1 MASAKYEQELN
12 FAIREILSLTYFCHT
27 NYERN
32 KTLESLYSIYY
43 NILGRHFAR
52 KEKIM
57 KSSTIRTR
65 IIAILCAMILAA
77 SCVAMSACSSNNE
90 DDTANTSST
99 RSTTSTTSGLSVDDL
114 VIPADGDVVNTE
126 TIQNED
132 GSVTINETLSDG
144 TVISTTTA
152 EDGSIVQT
160 QTHTDGSVT
169 RVETDAQGN
178 QTVTQTPATS
188 TPQETA
194 SSSTNNGGGN
204 NGGSTTTTP
213 TTSSSTTPTQP
224 SNPTTSTPAT
234 PSTPTT
240 STPST
245 TPSTPS
251 QSTPDPEPTPEPTP
265 EPDPEPVRQRTIDP
279 QYICDQVN
287 ARMGEVG
294 MIDAVTEGMNAGL
307 TRQESL
313 DEIHTYMGWYTGT
326 CSLYENNNEWHINDQ
341 LSFLKMQHDQYGR
354 PSAWIEIQ
362 CYLDASYNEVS
373 SIDDAEYVRF
383 IIYC

>member
-1 MASAKYEQELN
+1 MKC
-12 FAIREILSLTYFCHT
+12 T
-27 NYERN
+27 
-32 KTLESLYSIYY
+32 
-43 NILGRHFAR
+43 
-52 KEKIM
+52 KEK
-57 KSSTIRTR
+57 TR
-65 IIAILCAMILAA
+65 IIAILCAMVLAA
-77 SCVAMSACSSNNE
+77 SCIAMSACSSNNE
-90 DDTANTSST
+90 DDAANTSST

-169 RVETDAQGN
+169 RVEADAQGN
-178 QTVTQTPATS
+178 QTVSQTPAPSTS
-188 TPQETA
+188 QGTP

-213 TTSSSTTPTQP
+213 TTSTSTQP

-265 EPDPEPVRQRTIDP
+265 EPDPEPVRERTIDP

-287 ARMGEVG
+287 ARMGEIGMQNTVDALMGVG
-294 MIDAVTEGMNAGL
+294 LSRDEAMA
-307 TRQESL
+307 
-313 DEIHTYMGWYTGT
+313 EIHSGGWYTIT
-326 CSLYENNNEWHINDQ
+326 RSLYENNNDWQINSTMES
-341 LSFLKMQHDQYGR
+341 LTNQHNQNNIQY
-354 PSAWIEIQ
+354 AWMEVQ
-362 CYLDASYNEVS
+362 CYLNASYNEVS
-373 SIDDAEYVRF
+373 NIDDAEYVRF
-383 IIYC
+383 IIYR

>member
-1 MASAKYEQELN
+1 MKN
-12 FAIREILSLTYFCHT
+12 T
-27 NYERN
+27 N
-32 KTLESLYSIYY
+32 
-43 NILGRHFAR
+43 R
-52 KEKIM
+52 KICVI
-57 KSSTIRTR
+57 TT
-65 IIAILCAMILAA
+65 CCVMILAA
-77 SCVAMSACSSNNE
+77 SCIAMSACSSNNE

-99 RSTTSTTSGLSVDDL
+99 KSTTSTTSGLSVDDL
-114 VIPADGDVVNTE
+114 VIPADGDVVDTE

-144 TVISTTTA
+144 TVISTTTT

-169 RVETDAQGN
+169 RVEADAQGN
-178 QTVTQTPATS
+178 QTVSQTPAPSTS
-188 TPQETA
+188 QGNA
-194 SSSTNNGGGN
+194 SSGGN
-204 NGGSTTTTP
+204 NGGNSGGSTATTSTTS
-213 TTSSSTTPTQP
+213 TSTQP

-265 EPDPEPVRQRTIDP
+265 EPDPEPVRERTIDP

-294 MIDAVTEGMNAGL
+294 MQNAVDAVMAAGYSREEAFDSIYGTGAFQGMG
-307 TRQESL
+307 
-313 DEIHTYMGWYTGT
+313 MGWYTIT
-326 CSLYENNNEWHINDQ
+326 RSLYENNNAWQINSTMES
-341 LSFLKMQHDQYGR
+341 LRNQHNQNNIQY
-354 PSAWIEIQ
+354 AWMEVQ

-383 IIYC
+383 IIYR

>member
-1 MASAKYEQELN
+1 MKY
-12 FAIREILSLTYFCHT
+12 T
-27 NYERN
+27 
-32 KTLESLYSIYY
+32 K
-43 NILGRHFAR
+43 G
-52 KEKIM
+52 K
-57 KSSTIRTR
+57 TR

-99 RSTTSTTSGLSVDDL
+99 TSTTSGLSVDDL
-114 VIPADGDVVNTE
+114 VIPADGDVVDTE

-169 RVETDAQGN
+169 RVEADAQGN
-178 QTVTQTPATS
+178 QTVSQTPAPSTS
-188 TPQETA
+188 QGNA
-194 SSSTNNGGGN
+194 SSSGN
-204 NGGSTTTTP
+204 NGGNSGGSTATTP
-213 TTSSSTTPTQP
+213 TTSTSTQP

-265 EPDPEPVRQRTIDP
+265 EPDPEPVRERTIDP
-279 QYICDQVN
+279 QYVCDQVN

-294 MIDAVTEGMNAGL
+294 MQNAVDAVMAAGYSREEAFDSIYGTGAFQGMG
-307 TRQESL
+307 
-313 DEIHTYMGWYTGT
+313 MGWYTGT

-341 LSFLKMQHDQYGR
+341 LSFLKMQHDQNNIQY
-354 PSAWIEIQ
+354 AWMEVQ
-362 CYLDASYNEVS
+362 CYLDSSYNEVS
-373 SIDDAEYVRF
+373 NIDDAEYVRF
-383 IIYC
+383 GTYR

>member
-1 MASAKYEQELN
+1 MKYV
-12 FAIREILSLTYFCHT
+12 
-27 NYERN
+27 
-32 KTLESLYSIYY
+32 K
-43 NILGRHFAR
+43 G
-52 KEKIM
+52 KIH
-57 KSSTIRTR
+57 

-114 VIPADGDVVNTE
+114 VIPADGDVVDTE

-169 RVETDAQGN
+169 RVEADAKGN
-178 QTVTQTPATS
+178 QTVSQSPAPSTS
-188 TPQETA
+188 QGNA
-194 SSSTNNGGGN
+194 SSGGSNSGSS
-204 NGGSTTTTP
+204 GGSTATTP

-265 EPDPEPVRQRTIDP
+265 EPDPEPVRERTIDP

-287 ARMGEVG
+287 SRMDEVG
-294 MIDAVTEGMNAGL
+294 KTDLVTAIMNTGASRDAALN
-307 TRQESL
+307 
-313 DEIHTYMGWYTGT
+313 EIHTYVGWYTNT
-326 CSLYENNNEWHINDQ
+326 YSLYEHDNEWQINN
-341 LSFLKMQHDQYGR
+341 FLDAIKDLNR
-354 PSAWIEIQ
+354 PSAWIEVQ
-362 CYLDASYNEVS
+362 CYLDASYNEVP
-373 SIDDAEYVRF
+373 IDDAEYVRF
-383 IIYC
+383 ITYR

>member
-1 MASAKYEQELN
+1 MKY
-12 FAIREILSLTYFCHT
+12 T
-27 NYERN
+27 
-32 KTLESLYSIYY
+32 K
-43 NILGRHFAR
+43 G
-52 KEKIM
+52 K
-57 KSSTIRTR
+57 TR

-114 VIPADGDVVNTE
+114 VIPADGDVVDTE

-169 RVETDAQGN
+169 RVEADAQGN
-178 QTVTQTPATS
+178 QTVSQTPAPSTS
-188 TPQETA
+188 QETA
-194 SSSTNNGGGN
+194 SSGN
-204 NGGSTTTTP
+204 DSSGNSGGSTATAP

-224 SNPTTSTPAT
+224 SNPTTSTPAA
-234 PSTPTT
+234 PSTP
-240 STPST
+240 T

-313 DEIHTYMGWYTGT
+313 DEIHTYMGWYTST
-326 CSLYENNNEWHINDQ
+326 YSLYENNNDWHINDW
-341 LSFLKMQHDQYGR
+341 LNSLRGQHDKYNR
-354 PSAWIEIQ
+354 PSARCEVQ

>member
-1 MASAKYEQELN
+1 MKC
-12 FAIREILSLTYFCHT
+12 T
-27 NYERN
+27 
-32 KTLESLYSIYY
+32 
-43 NILGRHFAR
+43 
-52 KEKIM
+52 KEK
-57 KSSTIRTR
+57 TR
-65 IIAILCAMILAA
+65 IIAILCAMVLAA
-77 SCVAMSACSSNNE
+77 SCIAMSACSSNNE
-90 DDTANTSST
+90 DDAANTSST

-169 RVETDAQGN
+169 RVEADAQGN
-178 QTVTQTPATS
+178 QTVSQTPAPSTS
-188 TPQETA
+188 QGTP

-213 TTSSSTTPTQP
+213 TTSTSTQP

-265 EPDPEPVRQRTIDP
+265 EPDPEPVRERTIDP

-287 ARMGEVG
+287 ARMKEVG
-294 MIDAVTEGMNAGL
+294 VQNHIDYIMGMGYSYEEAKNDIY
-307 TRQESL
+307 T
-313 DEIHTYMGWYTGT
+313 MGWYTIT
-326 CSLYENNNEWHINDQ
+326 RSLYENNNEWQINSS
-341 LSFLKMQHDQYGR
+341 LEAIGNLNR
-354 PSAWIEIQ
+354 PSAWMEVQ

-373 SIDDAEYVRF
+373 NIDDAEYVRF
-383 IIYC
+383 IIYR